1 MTISNIAIICF
12 SCLSKKAWLL
22 KTTLHIITLTASII
36 LSMPATAVKPA
47 TLNYTV
53 SMVSDKLG
61 NATLG
66 NLETVITETEQG
78 GYQVSSNTK
87 AQGLAAIL
95 LGSNF
100 FENCEF
106 NVSKKQIQAMQYSG
120 GSGKSIDY
128 QVSYDWEQRKIHF
141 NDGESL
147 DMPNGYIVDNCNFS
161 LAAAISEGL
170 ALGKDTI
177 YVVDG
182 KKKRIRGYNLKSLS
196 EESIET
202 DLGELKTLKIVLER
216 EFREGRTF
224 TFWLANG
231 YSFLP
236 VKMEEK
242 RKSRVSTMLVNKL
255 EIK

>member
-1 MTISNIAIICF
+1 MTFHNKITRVLQIA
-12 SCLSKKAWLL
+12 LL
-22 KTTLHIITLTASII
+22 AAALITSTSVL
-36 LSMPATAVKPA
+36 AVKPA

-53 SMVSDKLG
+53 SLVSDKLG

-66 NLETVITETEQG
+66 NLETVITQTDQ
-78 GYQVSSNTK
+78 GYQVASNTK

-106 NVSKKQIQAMQYSG
+106 NINQTQIQAMQYSG
-120 GSGKSIDY
+120 GSGKSVDY
-128 QVSYDWEQRKIHF
+128 QVSYDWQERKVHF

-147 DMPNGYIVDNCNFS
+147 DMPNGYVVDNCNFS
-161 LAAAISEGL
+161 LAAALSEGQ
-170 ALGKDTI
+170 ALDEATL

-182 KKKRIRGYNLKSLS
+182 KKKRIRGYNFKSLS

-202 DLGELKTLKIVLER
+202 EIGELKTLKVVLER

-224 TFWLANG
+224 TFWLATD

-242 RKSRVSTMLVNKL
+242 RKSRVSTMLVSSM
-255 EIK
+255 EIQ